1 MKYLNKIIFI
11 NSANIPYAEI
21 SVDGNVHFTGTQ
33 GVGKSTVLRA
43 LLFFYNAD
51 KHRLGI
57 QQGQK
62 SFDEFYFRQSNSY
75 ILYEVMRDG
84 GAYTILVSR
93 YQGRASWRFIDAP
106 YQREWL
112 VGDDKQVL
120 SDWVRIR
127 ERIDKNVAVS
137 ARIDS
142 GVMFKDILFGNTR
155 DAKYASYAIVQSAHY
170 QNIPR
175 SIQNVFL
182 NTKLDADF
190 VKNTIIQSMADEDV
204 SIDLQTY
211 RRLVTDFER
220 EYDEIDCW
228 FRQTR
233 DGSYPVRQQALKIAE
248 QGRRIVA
255 LDQQLLELWRML
267 NHAVAESEQKIPLL
281 ETEAAEVKAD
291 IEKERHREKEL
302 TAEYDK
308 ERDGLNQELG
318 GKKSKL
324 KEISQARKDFEAMN
338 IGEKLAL
345 AAREET
351 IKQEAED
358 KQTLL
363 DGILKTHA
371 SIEEKYNIAK
381 GKLENARQAFE
392 NAQKEAFY
400 RRQESLQAKRKVLE
414 DERTKGRNQLMES
427 FNNWRHES
435 DDRLELL
442 QKDQSRAD
450 QSLKELRLWHPK
462 ADDIKQ
468 VFAQLQQMELDAKEN
483 AARQTA
489 VKSQIAQL
497 TAEYEMKEAE
507 LKQASEREQERL
519 EARRTDCKEQIAK
532 IEQLL
537 SHLDGSLYQWLT
549 DHVEG
554 WENTIGKVAD
564 EERILYA
571 QGLEPSL
578 TNHPNDQTI
587 NHPNDQTANHPN
599 DQSMFG
605 VKLNLDNIDAV
616 HRTPDDYRSE
626 QKSLE
631 EQLQQLN
638 RALGGLP
645 VSLQENIA
653 KLGKKYAERLN
664 PLRQQST
671 LLKVEEEQ
679 IPVKRQNLQNEQ
691 HRLEMEEQELTAE
704 EKTVRERAFNEAL
717 LRVQAEKE
725 AREKQEAKN
734 KKELGDLD
742 KTFNKA
748 SKTLDEELRAFKQS
762 QASEA
767 TARYQEFEVQKAEL
781 DAQQK
786 AELAGKGVD
795 VNLLEQ
801 YRKALEELQRLLNQI
816 EAERPTVI
824 RYRDAE
830 QNLFAKEPEIRK
842 GIKDIEQQLQMMLQR
857 YKDKRARIEKKRLEQ
872 EERQRQVLQELTHRR
887 EGLNQYHQVVENE
900 HLVPDTFLSDNKT
913 KETSHDCQQLLSQLR
928 GTVNQKRET
937 MDKLKDIV
945 VNFNRNFKPQNAF
958 HFNTMP
964 VTDNDY
970 LQIAVDLQDFMD
982 NNKIEEF
989 RQRTSEHY
997 KDILGR
1003 ISTEIGALMKRRSDV
1018 DGVIVD
1024 INRDFVEKNF
1034 AGVIKSIELRAN
1046 ESSDRLMQ
1054 LLMSI
1059 HNYTTENALSI
1070 GELNLF
1076 SSDNRDE
1083 VNRKVVDYLKN
1094 LSHQLHDEQSRPSV
1108 SLGDAFR
1115 LQFRVKENDN
1125 DTNWVER
1132 INNVGSDGTDILVK
1146 AMVNIM
1152 LINVFKKKAARKSGD
1167 FIVHCMMDEIGR
1179 LHPNNIK
1186 GILQFANSRN
1196 IYLINSSPTSYNP
1209 YDYRYTYLLSKHGV
1223 KTRVEKLLKRT
1234 T

>member
-51 KHRLGI
+51 KRCLGI
-57 QQGQK
+57 PQGQK
-62 SFDEFYFRQSNSY
+62 SFDEFYFRQSNSH
-75 ILYEVMRDG
+75 ILYEVMRDNS
-84 GAYTILVSR
+84 AYTILVSR

-112 VGDDKQVL
+112 IDDDKQVL
-120 SDWVRIR
+120 SDWVKIR

-142 GVMFKDILFGNTR
+142 GVMFKDIIFGNTH
-155 DAKYASYAIVQSAHY
+155 DHKYTRYALVQSAHY

-190 VKNTIIQSMADEDV
+190 VKNTIIQSMADEDLP
-204 SIDLQTY
+204 IDLQTY

-233 DGSYPVRQQALKIAE
+233 DGNYPVRQLALKIAE
-248 QGRRIVA
+248 QGRKIVA
-255 LDQQLLELWRML
+255 LDQQLLDVWHML
-267 NHAVAESEQKIPLL
+267 NHAVAENEKQIPLL
-281 ETEAAEVKAD
+281 EVEAAEVKTD
-291 IEKERHREKEL
+291 IEKERNREKEL
-302 TAEYDK
+302 SAEYDK
-308 ERDGLNQELG
+308 EKDSLNQELG
-318 GKKSKL
+318 AKKSKL
-324 KEISQARKDFEAMN
+324 KEIAQARKEFDA
-338 IGEKLAL
+338 IGIEEKLVL
-345 AAREET
+345 ASREDA
-351 IKQEAED
+351 IKQETAD
-358 KQTLL
+358 KQMLL
-363 DGILKTHA
+363 DDILKTHA
-371 SIEEKYNIAK
+371 SIEEKYNIAR
-381 GKLENARQAFE
+381 GKLENSRQAF
-392 NAQKEAFY
+392 QKEAY
-400 RRQESLQAKRKVLE
+400 YKKQSELQKERKRLE
-414 DERTKGRNQLMES
+414 DERTKNRNQLMDA
-427 FNNWRHES
+427 FNGWRHES
-435 DDRLELL
+435 DERLQMLL
-442 QKDQSRAD
+442 TEQHRAD
-450 QSLKELRLWHPK
+450 SALKELRLWHPM
-462 ADDIKQ
+462 DDEIKQ
-468 VFAQLQQMELDAKEN
+468 VMDGLQQLTVEEKEN
-483 AARQTA
+483 AAQQTA
-489 VKSQIAQL
+489 VKSQIAQI

-507 LKQASEREQERL
+507 LKQKSQREQERL
-519 EARRTDCKEQIAK
+519 EKIRTQQREQIAK
-532 IEQLL
+532 INDLL
-537 SHLDGSLYQWLT
+537 SHLDGSLYHWLCEN
-549 DHVEG
+549 VEA
-554 WENTIGKVAD
+554 WEETIGKVVD

-571 QGLEPSL
+571 GGLEPQLGGVSDSL
-578 TNHPNDQTI
+578 
-587 NHPNDQTANHPN
+587 
-599 DQSMFG
+599 FG
-605 VKLNLDNIDAV
+605 IKLNLDNIDSV
-616 HRTPDDYRSE
+616 HRTPDEYRAE
-626 QKSLE
+626 KEILE
-631 EQLQQLN
+631 EKVQQINRQLTQ
-638 RALGGLP
+638 LP
-645 VSLQENIA
+645 VSLQEEIS
-653 KLGKKYAERLN
+653 KLGKKYAAQLN
-664 PLRQQST
+664 PLRQKAT

-679 IPVKRQNLQNEQ
+679 IPVKRQNLQNLQ
-691 HRLEMEEQELTAE
+691 HKLEMEEQELVVK
-704 EKTVRERAFNEAL
+704 EKVTRERAFNDAL
-717 LRVQAEKE
+717 LKVQAEKDD
-725 AREKQEAKN
+725 REKKEVKN
-734 KKELGDLD
+734 KKDLKDLD
-742 KTFNKA
+742 TAFNKF
-748 SKTLDEELRAFKQS
+748 SKALDDELRVFKET

-767 TARYQEFEVQKAEL
+767 SVRNQEFVAQKTQLEE
-781 DAQQK
+781 QQK

-801 YRKALEELQRLLNQI
+801 YRKALENLKALLAKI
-816 EAERPTVI
+816 ENERPAVD
-824 RYRDAE
+824 RYHYTE
-830 QNLFAKEPEIRK
+830 LNLFTKEPELK
-842 GIKDIEQQLQMMLQR
+842 KAIKDIERQLAMMRQR
-857 YKDKRARIEKKRLEQ
+857 FEDKRTRIEKKEQ
-872 EERQRQVLQELTHRR
+872 DLYERQKAIDKNLTHRR
-887 EGLNQYHQVVENE
+887 DGLTLYHQVVENE
-900 HLVPDTFLSDNKT
+900 HLVPDTFLSDDKT
-913 KETSHDCQQLLSQLR
+913 VTTNHDCQQLLSQLR
-928 GTVNQKRET
+928 GTVNQKRESI
-937 MDKLKDIV
+937 DKLKDMV
-945 VNFNRNFKPQNAF
+945 VSFNRNFKSQNAF

-964 VTDNDY
+964 LTDNDY

-989 RQRTSEHY
+989 RRRTSEHY

-1018 DGVIVD
+1018 DGVILD

-1046 ESSDRLMQ
+1046 ESSDKLMQ

-1059 HNYTTENALSI
+1059 HDYTVENALSI

-1076 SSDNRDE
+1076 SSGNRDE
-1083 VNRKVVDYLKN
+1083 VNRKVVDYLKT
-1094 LSHQLHDEQSRPSV
+1094 LSHQLQNEPNRPTV

-1152 LINVFKKKAARKSGD
+1152 LINVFKKKAAKKSGD

-1234 T
+1234 K

>member
-1 MKYLNKIIFI
+1 MKYLNKIVFI

-62 SFDEFYFRQSNSY
+62 PFDEFYFRQSNSY

-112 VGDDKQVL
+112 VGEDKQVL

-127 ERIDKNVAVS
+127 ERIDRSVSVS

-142 GVMFKDILFGNTR
+142 GVMFKDIIFGNTR
-155 DAKYASYAIVQSAHY
+155 DAKYTRYAIVQSAHY

-190 VKNTIIQSMADEDV
+190 VKNTIIQSMADEDLP
-204 SIDLQTY
+204 IDLQTY

-233 DGSYPVRQQALKIAE
+233 DGSYPVRQQALMIAG

-255 LDQQLLELWRML
+255 LDQQLLDVWRML
-267 NHAVAESEQKIPLL
+267 NHAVAESEQKMPLL

-291 IEKERHREKEL
+291 IEKERNREKEL

-324 KEISQARKDFEAMN
+324 KEIAQARKDFEAMK

-351 IKQEAED
+351 IKQEAEE

-363 DGILKTHA
+363 DGLLKTHA

-381 GKLENARQAFE
+381 GKLENAHQAFV

-400 RRQESLQAKRKVLE
+400 RKQESLQAKRKILE
-414 DERTKGRNQLMES
+414 DERTKGRNRLMES
-427 FNNWRHES
+427 FNSWRHES
-435 DDRLELL
+435 DERLELL
-442 QKDQSRAD
+442 QKEQSRAD

-462 ADDIKQ
+462 ADEIKQ
-468 VFAQLQQMELDAKEN
+468 VVSRLQQLELAAKEN
-483 AARQTA
+483 VARQTA

-507 LKQASEREQERL
+507 LKQASGQEQERL
-519 EARRTDCKEQIAK
+519 EARRADCKEQIAK

-549 DHVEG
+549 DHAEG

-571 QGLEPSL
+571 QGLEPALSAA
-578 TNHPNDQTI
+578 PAD
-587 NHPNDQTANHPN
+587 
-599 DQSMFG
+599 SMFG
-605 VKLNLDNIDAV
+605 VKLNLDNIDVV
-616 HRTPDDYRSE
+616 HRTPDDYRAE
-626 QKSLE
+626 KKSLE

-638 RALGGLP
+638 RALSGLP
-645 VSLQENIA
+645 VILQENIA

-671 LLKVEEEQ
+671 LLKVKEEQ

-691 HRLEMEEQELTAE
+691 HRLEMEELELTAQ
-704 EKTVRERAFNEAL
+704 EKSARERAFNEAL
-717 LRVQAEKE
+717 LLVLAEKE
-725 AREKQEAKN
+725 TREKQEAKN
-734 KKELGDLD
+734 KKDFGDLD
-742 KTFNKA
+742 KAFNKA
-748 SKTLDEELRAFKQS
+748 SKTLDEELRAFKES
-762 QASEA
+762 QTAEA
-767 TARYQEFEVQKAEL
+767 TARFQEFEEQKAEL

-801 YRKALEELQRLLNQI
+801 YRKALENLRRLLNQI

-830 QNLFAKEPEIRK
+830 QNLFTKEPEIRK
-842 GIKDIEQQLQMMLQR
+842 NIKDIEQQLQMMRQR
-857 YKDKRARIEKKRLEQ
+857 YEEKRTRIEKKRQEQ
-872 EERQRQVLQELTHRR
+872 EERQKQVLRELTHRR

-900 HLVPDTFLSDNKT
+900 HLVPDTFLSDEKT
-913 KETSHDCQQLLSQLR
+913 IETPQDCQQLLSQLR

-1018 DGVIVD
+1018 DSVILD

-1059 HNYTTENALSI
+1059 HDYTAENALSI

-1083 VNRKVVDYLKN
+1083 VNRKVVDYLKS
-1094 LSHQLHDEQSRPSV
+1094 LSHQLHDEQARATV

>member
-62 SFDEFYFRQSNSY
+62 SFDEFYFRQSNSH
-75 ILYEVMRDG
+75 ILYEVMRDN

-93 YQGRASWRFIDAP
+93 FQGRASWRFIDAP

-112 VGDDKQVL
+112 VDNDKQVL
-120 SDWVRIR
+120 SDWVKIR

-142 GVMFKDILFGNTR
+142 GVMFKDIIFGNTH
-155 DAKYASYAIVQSAHY
+155 DHKYTRYALVQSAHY

-190 VKNTIIQSMADEDV
+190 VKNTIIQSMADEDLP
-204 SIDLQTY
+204 IDLQTY

-233 DGSYPVRQQALKIAE
+233 DGNYPVRQQALKIAE
-248 QGRRIVA
+248 QGRMIVA
-255 LDQQLLELWRML
+255 LDQQLSDVWHRL
-267 NHAVAESEQKIPLL
+267 NHAVADNEQQIPLL
-281 ETEAAEVKAD
+281 EAEEAEVKTD
-291 IEKERHREKEL
+291 IDKERNREKKL
-302 TAEYDK
+302 TAEYEK
-308 ERDGLNQELG
+308 EKDALNQELG
-318 GKKSKL
+318 AKKSKL
-324 KEISQARKDFEAMN
+324 KEIAQARKNFDATGIED
-338 IGEKLAL
+338 KLSL
-345 AAREET
+345 AKREDA
-351 IKQEAED
+351 IKQEAAD
-358 KQTLL
+358 KQMVL
-363 DGILKTHA
+363 DDLLKTHN
-371 SIEEKYNIAK
+371 SIEEKYNIAR

-392 NAQKEAFY
+392 NSQKEAY
-400 RRQESLQAKRKVLE
+400 YQKQAALQIERKRLE
-414 DERTKGRNQLMES
+414 DERTKSRNHVLET
-427 FNNWRHES
+427 FNGWRHES
-435 DDRLELL
+435 DERLQALL
-442 QKDQSRAD
+442 AEQHRAD
-450 QSLKELRLWHPK
+450 SALKELRQWHPM
-462 ADDIKQ
+462 ADEIKQ
-468 VFAQLQQMELDAKEN
+468 VTEQLQELTVDEKEN
-483 AARQTA
+483 AAQQTA
-489 VKSQIAQL
+489 IKSQIAQI
-497 TAEYEMKEAE
+497 TAGYEMKEAE
-507 LKQASEREQERL
+507 LKQTSQREQERL
-519 EARRTDCKEQIAK
+519 ENSRAQHREQVEK
-532 IEQLL
+532 INDLL
-537 SHLDGSLYQWLT
+537 AHLKGSLYHWLCENA
-549 DHVEG
+549 EG
-554 WENTIGKVAD
+554 WENTIGKVVD

-571 QGLEPSL
+571 EGLEPQLGTASDSL
-578 TNHPNDQTI
+578 
-587 NHPNDQTANHPN
+587 
-599 DQSMFG
+599 FG
-605 VKLNLDNIDAV
+605 VKLNLDNIDLV
-616 HRTPDDYRSE
+616 HRTPDEYRE
-626 QKSLE
+626 EKKALE
-631 EQLQQLN
+631 EKLQLINRELTQL
-638 RALGGLP
+638 P
-645 VSLQENIA
+645 ITLQEEIS
-653 KLGKKYAERLN
+653 KLGKKYAALLN
-664 PLRQQST
+664 PLRQKAT

-679 IPVKRQNLQNEQ
+679 IPVKRQNLQNQQ
-691 HRLEMEEQELTAE
+691 HKLEMEEQELITK
-704 EKTVRERAFNEAL
+704 EKETREHAFNDAL
-717 LRVQAEKE
+717 LKVQAEKDE
-725 AREKQEAKN
+725 REKKETKN
-734 KKELGDLD
+734 KKDLKDLD
-742 KTFNKA
+742 TAFIKSVKA
-748 SKTLDEELRAFKQS
+748 LDDELRAYKET
-762 QASEA
+762 QASG
-767 TARYQEFEVQKAEL
+767 TAVRNKEFEAQKTQL
-781 DAQQK
+781 DEQQK
-786 AELAGKGVD
+786 AELAGKGVN
-795 VNLLEQ
+795 VKLLEQ
-801 YRKALEELQRLLNQI
+801 YRKALEELKALLMKINN
-816 EAERPTVI
+816 ERPEVI

-830 QNLFAKEPEIRK
+830 QNLFAKEPEIK
-842 GIKDIEQQLQMMLQR
+842 KTIKDIEQQLAMMRQR
-857 YKDKRARIEKKRLEQ
+857 YEDKRTRMEKKRQEL
-872 EERQRQVLQELTHRR
+872 EERQKSVLKNLTHRR
-887 EGLNQYHQVVENE
+887 EGQNLYHQVVENE
-900 HLVPDTFLSDNKT
+900 HLVPDTFLSDDRAIKN
-913 KETSHDCQQLLSQLR
+913 SHDCQQLLSQLR
-928 GTVNQKRET
+928 GTVNQKRESI
-937 MDKLKDIV
+937 DKLKDMV
-945 VNFNRNFKPQNAF
+945 VSFNRNFKPQNAF

-970 LQIAVDLQDFMD
+970 LQIAVDLQDFLD

-989 RQRTSEHY
+989 RRRTSEHY

-1018 DGVIVD
+1018 DGVILD

-1046 ESSDRLMQ
+1046 ESSDKLMQ

-1059 HNYTTENALSI
+1059 HDYTVENALSI

-1083 VNRKVVDYLKN
+1083 VNRKVVDYLKS
-1094 LSHQLHDEQSRPSV
+1094 LSHQLQNEPNRPMV

-1152 LINVFKKKAARKSGD
+1152 LINVFKKKAAKKSGD

-1209 YDYRYTYLLSKHGV
+1209 YDYKYTYLLSKQGV
-1223 KTRVEKLLKRT
+1223 KTRVEKLMKRIH
-1234 T
+1234 

>member
-1 MKYLNKIIFI
+1 MKYLNKIIFV

-57 QQGQK
+57 QQAQK

-75 ILYEVMRDG
+75 ILYEVMRDN

-106 YQREWL
+106 YQREWI
-112 VGDDKQVL
+112 VDQDKQVL
-120 SDWVRIR
+120 SDWVKIR
-127 ERIDKNVAVS
+127 ERIDKNVSVS

-142 GVMFKDILFGNTR
+142 GVMFKDIIFGNTH
-155 DAKYASYAIVQSAHY
+155 DHKYTRYALVQSTHY

-190 VKNTIIQSMADEDV
+190 VKNTIIQSMADEDLP
-204 SIDLQTY
+204 IDLQTY

-220 EYDEIDCW
+220 EYDEIGCW

-233 DGSYPVRQQALKIAE
+233 DGNYPVRQQALKIAE

-255 LDQQLLELWRML
+255 LDQQLMDVWRML
-267 NHAVAESEQKIPLL
+267 NHAVAESEQKLPLL
-281 ETEAAEVKAD
+281 EAEAAEVKTE
-291 IEKERHREKEL
+291 IEKERSREKEL
-302 TAEYDK
+302 TTEYDK
-308 ERDGLNQELG
+308 ENNSLREQLG
-318 GKKSKL
+318 EKKGKL
-324 KEISQARKDFEAMN
+324 KEIAQARKDFAAMG
-338 IGEKLAL
+338 IEEKLAL
-345 AAREET
+345 AARENSLRRET
-351 IKQEAED
+351 AD
-358 KQTLL
+358 KQMLL
-363 DGILKTHA
+363 DDLLKTHA
-371 SIEEKYNIAK
+371 SIEEKYNIAR
-381 GKLENARQAFE
+381 GKLENAQRAFD
-392 NAQKEAFY
+392 NAQKEAY
-400 RRQESLQAKRKVLE
+400 YQKQESLQKERKRLE
-414 DERTKGRNQLMES
+414 DERTKNRNVVMDA
-427 FNNWRHES
+427 FNSWRHES
-435 DDRLELL
+435 DERLEIL
-442 QKDQSRAD
+442 QKVQNRSDNA
-450 QSLKELRLWHPK
+450 LKKLRLWHPK
-462 ADDIKQ
+462 AEEIARIKEL
-468 VFAQLQQMELDAKEN
+468 LQQLDVTEKEN
-483 AARQTA
+483 TAQQTA
-489 VKSQIAQL
+489 VRSQIAQV
-497 TAEYEMKEAE
+497 TTEYEMKEAE
-507 LKQASEREQERL
+507 LNQASQRDQERL
-519 EARRTDCKEQIAK
+519 VENRTQCKEQIAK
-532 IEQLL
+532 IEALL

-549 DHVEG
+549 ENVEG
-554 WENTIGKVAD
+554 WEDNLGKVVD

-571 QGLEPSL
+571 GGLEPQLNTETS
-578 TNHPNDQTI
+578 DSI
-587 NHPNDQTANHPN
+587 
-599 DQSMFG
+599 FG

-616 HRTPDDYRSE
+616 HRTPDDYSE
-626 QKSLE
+626 ERKRLE
-631 EQLQQLN
+631 EQLQQTN
-638 RALGGLP
+638 RQLTQLP
-645 VSLQENIA
+645 INLQENIS
-653 KLGKKYAERLN
+653 KLGKKYAVQLN
-664 PLRQQST
+664 PLRQQAT

-679 IPVKRQNLQNEQ
+679 IPVKRQDLQNQQ
-691 HRLEMEEQELTAE
+691 HKLVMEEQELIAQ
-704 EKTVRERAFNEAL
+704 EKGIRERAFNEAL
-717 LRVQAEKE
+717 LKVQAEKE
-725 AREKQEAKN
+725 ARDVKETKN
-734 KKELGDLD
+734 KKELKDLD
-742 KTFNKA
+742 TAFNKS
-748 SKTLDEELRAFKQS
+748 SKALDEELRLFMES
-762 QASEA
+762 QAKEA
-767 TARYQEFEVQKAEL
+767 TARNQEFTAQKSQL
-781 DAQQK
+781 DEQQK
-786 AELAGKGVD
+786 AELEGKGVD

-801 YRKALEELQRLLNQI
+801 YRKTLDALKELLKQI
-816 EAERPTVI
+816 DAERPTVI

-830 QNLFAKEPEIRK
+830 QNLFAKEPEIK
-842 GIKDIEQQLQMMLQR
+842 KSIKDIEQQLAMMRQR
-857 YKDKRARIEKKRLEQ
+857 YEDKRARIEKKRQ
-872 EERQRQVLQELTHRR
+872 DMEERQKVILKDLTHRR
-887 EGLNQYHQVVENE
+887 EGLNQYHQMVENE
-900 HLVPDTFLSDNKT
+900 HLVPNSFLTDDKMV
-913 KETSHDCQQLLSQLR
+913 ESHQDCQQLISQLR

-937 MDKLKDIV
+937 IEKLKETVI
-945 VNFNRNFKPQNAF
+945 NFNRNFKPQNAF

-989 RQRTSEHY
+989 RRRTSEHY

-1018 DGVIVD
+1018 DSVILD

-1059 HNYTTENALSI
+1059 HDYTVENALSI

-1083 VNRKVVDYLKN
+1083 VNRKVVDYLKS
-1094 LSHQLHDEQSRPSV
+1094 LSHQLQDEQSRPTV

-1152 LINVFKKKAARKSGD
+1152 LINVFKKKAERKSGN

-1209 YDYRYTYLLSKHGV
+1209 YDYKYTYLLSKHGV
-1223 KTRVEKLLKRT
+1223 KTRVDKLLKRT
-1234 T
+1234 K

>member
-62 SFDEFYFRQSNSY
+62 SFDEFYFRQSNSH
-75 ILYEVMRDG
+75 ILYEVMRDN

-112 VGDDKQVL
+112 VDDDKQVL
-120 SDWVRIR
+120 SDWVKIR

-142 GVMFKDILFGNTR
+142 GVMFKDIIFGNTH
-155 DAKYASYAIVQSAHY
+155 DHKYTRYALVQSAHY

-190 VKNTIIQSMADEDV
+190 VKNTIIQSMADEDLP
-204 SIDLQTY
+204 IDLQTY

-248 QGRRIVA
+248 QGRKIVA
-255 LDQQLLELWRML
+255 LDQQLLDVWHRL
-267 NHAVAESEQKIPLL
+267 NHAVAESEQQIPLL
-281 ETEAAEVKAD
+281 EAEAVEVKTD
-291 IEKERHREKEL
+291 IEKERNREKEL
-302 TAEYDK
+302 TSEYEK
-308 ERDGLNQELG
+308 ENNSLREQLG
-318 GKKSKL
+318 EKKGKL
-324 KEISQARKDFEAMN
+324 KEIAQARKEFEA
-338 IGEKLAL
+338 IGIEDKLAL
-345 AAREET
+345 ASREDA
-351 IKQEAED
+351 IKQEAGD

-363 DGILKTHA
+363 DDLLKTHA
-371 SIEEKYNIAK
+371 SIEEKYNIAR

-392 NAQKEAFY
+392 NSQKEAY
-400 RRQESLQAKRKVLE
+400 YKKQSELQKERKRLE
-414 DERTKGRNQLMES
+414 DERTKNRNQFLDA
-427 FNNWRHES
+427 FNGWRHES
-435 DDRLELL
+435 DERLQMLL
-442 QKDQSRAD
+442 AEQHRAD
-450 QSLKELRLWHPK
+450 STLKELRQWHPM
-462 ADDIKQ
+462 ANEIKQ
-468 VFAQLQQMELDAKEN
+468 VTEQLQQLAVNEKEN
-483 AARQTA
+483 AAQQTV
-489 VKSQIAQL
+489 VKSEIAQI
-497 TAEYEMKEAE
+497 TAEYEMKEDE
-507 LKQASEREQERL
+507 LRQASGREQERL
-519 EARRTDCKEQIAK
+519 EGIRTQQLEQIAK
-532 IEQLL
+532 IHDLL
-537 SHLDGSLYQWLT
+537 SHLDGSLYHWLCENA
-549 DHVEG
+549 EG
-554 WENTIGKVAD
+554 WEETIGKVVD

-571 QGLEPSL
+571 GGLEPQLGVLS
-578 TNHPNDQTI
+578 DSI
-587 NHPNDQTANHPN
+587 
-599 DQSMFG
+599 FG
-605 VKLNLDNIDAV
+605 VKLNLDNIDSE
-616 HRTPDDYRSE
+616 HRTPDEYRAE
-626 QKSLE
+626 KKALE
-631 EQLQQLN
+631 EQVQQIN
-638 RALGGLP
+638 RQLAQLP
-645 VSLQENIA
+645 VSLQEEIS
-653 KLGKKYAERLN
+653 KFGKKYAALLN
-664 PLRQQST
+664 PLRQKAT

-679 IPVKRQNLQNEQ
+679 IPVKRQNLQNQQ
-691 HRLEMEEQELTAE
+691 HKLEMEEQELVAK
-704 EKTVRERAFNEAL
+704 EKETRKRAFDEAL
-717 LRVQAEKE
+717 LKVQAEKDD
-725 AREKQEAKN
+725 REKKETKS
-734 KKELGDLD
+734 KKDLKDLD
-742 KTFNKA
+742 TTFNKTAKALDDELRLFKETQALEA
-748 SKTLDEELRAFKQS
+748 SVRNQEFAAQKAQLDE
-762 QASEA
+762 
-767 TARYQEFEVQKAEL
+767 
-781 DAQQK
+781 QQK
-786 AELAGKGVD
+786 AELAGKGLD

-801 YRKALEELQRLLNQI
+801 YRKSLEELKALLTRI
-816 EAERPTVI
+816 ENERPVVI
-824 RYRDAE
+824 RYRDA
-830 QNLFAKEPEIRK
+830 QKNLFAKEPEIK
-842 GIKDIEQQLQMMLQR
+842 KNIKDIEQQLAMMRQR
-857 YKDKRARIEKKRLEQ
+857 YEDKRTRIEKKQQEL
-872 EERQRQVLQELTHRR
+872 EERQKSVLKNLTHRR
-887 EGLNQYHQVVENE
+887 DGLNQYHQVVENE
-900 HLVPDTFLSDNKT
+900 HLVPDTFLSDDIAVTTNQ
-913 KETSHDCQQLLSQLR
+913 DCQQLLSQLR
-928 GTVNQKRET
+928 GTVNQKRESI
-937 MDKLKDIV
+937 DKLKDTV
-945 VNFNRNFKPQNAF
+945 VSFNRNFKPQNTF

-989 RQRTSEHY
+989 RRRTSEHY

-1018 DGVIVD
+1018 DGVILD

-1046 ESSDRLMQ
+1046 ESSDKLMQ

-1059 HNYTTENALSI
+1059 HDYTVENALSI

-1076 SSDNRDE
+1076 SSGNRDE
-1083 VNRKVVDYLKN
+1083 VNRKVVDYLKS
-1094 LSHQLHDEQSRPSV
+1094 LSHQLQNEPNRPTV
-1108 SLGDAFR
+1108 SLGDTFR

-1223 KTRVEKLLKRT
+1223 KTRVEKLLKRIK
-1234 T
+1234 

>member
-1 MKYLNKIIFI
+1 MKYLNKIIFV

-57 QQGQK
+57 QQAQK

-75 ILYEVMRDG
+75 ILYEVMRDN

-106 YQREWL
+106 YQREWI
-112 VGDDKQVL
+112 VDQDKQVL
-120 SDWVRIR
+120 SDWVKIR
-127 ERIDKNVAVS
+127 ERIDKNVSVS

-142 GVMFKDILFGNTR
+142 GVMFKDIIFGNTH
-155 DAKYASYAIVQSAHY
+155 DHKYTRYALVQSTHY

-190 VKNTIIQSMADEDV
+190 VKNTIIQSMADEDLP
-204 SIDLQTY
+204 IDLQTY

-220 EYDEIDCW
+220 EYDEIGCW

-233 DGSYPVRQQALKIAE
+233 DGNYPVRQQALKIAE

-255 LDQQLLELWRML
+255 LDQQLMDVWRML
-267 NHAVAESEQKIPLL
+267 NHAVAESEQKLPLL
-281 ETEAAEVKAD
+281 EAEAAEVKTE
-291 IEKERHREKEL
+291 IEKERSREKEL
-302 TAEYDK
+302 TTEYDK
-308 ERDGLNQELG
+308 ENNSLREQLG
-318 GKKSKL
+318 EKKGKL
-324 KEISQARKDFEAMN
+324 KEIAQARKDFAAMG
-338 IGEKLAL
+338 IEEKLAL
-345 AAREET
+345 AARENSLRRET
-351 IKQEAED
+351 AD
-358 KQTLL
+358 KQMLL
-363 DGILKTHA
+363 DDLLKTHA
-371 SIEEKYNIAK
+371 SIEEKYNIAR
-381 GKLENARQAFE
+381 GKLENAQRAFD
-392 NAQKEAFY
+392 NAQKEAY
-400 RRQESLQAKRKVLE
+400 YQKQESLQKERKRLE
-414 DERTKGRNQLMES
+414 DERTKNRNVVMDE
-427 FNNWRHES
+427 FNSWRHES
-435 DDRLELL
+435 DERLEIL
-442 QKDQSRAD
+442 QKEQNRSDNA
-450 QSLKELRLWHPK
+450 LKELRLWHPK
-462 ADDIKQ
+462 AEEIARIKEL
-468 VFAQLQQMELDAKEN
+468 LQQLDVTEKEN
-483 AARQTA
+483 TAQQTA
-489 VKSQIAQL
+489 VRSQIAQV
-497 TAEYEMKEAE
+497 TTEYEMKEAE
-507 LKQASEREQERL
+507 LNQASQRDQERL
-519 EARRTDCKEQIAK
+519 VENRTQCKEQIAK
-532 IEQLL
+532 IEALL

-549 DHVEG
+549 ENAEG
-554 WENTIGKVAD
+554 WEDNLGKVVD

-571 QGLEPSL
+571 GGLEPQLNTETS
-578 TNHPNDQTI
+578 DSI
-587 NHPNDQTANHPN
+587 
-599 DQSMFG
+599 FG

-616 HRTPDDYRSE
+616 HRTPDDYSE
-626 QKSLE
+626 ERKRLE
-631 EQLQQLN
+631 EQLQQTN
-638 RALGGLP
+638 RQLTQLP
-645 VSLQENIA
+645 INLQENIS
-653 KLGKKYAERLN
+653 KLGKKYAVQLN
-664 PLRQQST
+664 PLRQQAT

-679 IPVKRQNLQNEQ
+679 IPVKRQDLQNQQ
-691 HRLEMEEQELTAE
+691 HKLVMEEQELIAQ
-704 EKTVRERAFNEAL
+704 EKGIRERAFNEAL
-717 LRVQAEKE
+717 LKVQAEKE
-725 AREKQEAKN
+725 ARDVKETKN
-734 KKELGDLD
+734 KKELKDLD
-742 KTFNKA
+742 TAFNKS
-748 SKTLDEELRAFKQS
+748 SKALDEELRLFMES
-762 QASEA
+762 QAKEA
-767 TARYQEFEVQKAEL
+767 TARNQEFTAQKSQL
-781 DAQQK
+781 DEQQK
-786 AELAGKGVD
+786 AELEGKGVD

-801 YRKALEELQRLLNQI
+801 YRKTLDALKELLKQI
-816 EAERPTVI
+816 DAERPTVI

-830 QNLFAKEPEIRK
+830 QNLFAKEPEIK
-842 GIKDIEQQLQMMLQR
+842 KSIKDIEQQLAMMRQR
-857 YKDKRARIEKKRLEQ
+857 YEDKRARIEKKRQ
-872 EERQRQVLQELTHRR
+872 DMEERQKVILKDLTHRR
-887 EGLNQYHQVVENE
+887 EGLNQYHQMVENE
-900 HLVPDTFLSDNKT
+900 HLVPNSFLTDDKMV
-913 KETSHDCQQLLSQLR
+913 ESHQDCQQLISQLR

-937 MDKLKDIV
+937 IEKLKETVI
-945 VNFNRNFKPQNAF
+945 NFNRNFKPQNAF

-989 RQRTSEHY
+989 RRRTSEHY

-1018 DGVIVD
+1018 DSVILD

-1059 HNYTTENALSI
+1059 HDYTVENALSI

-1083 VNRKVVDYLKN
+1083 VNRKVVDYLKS
-1094 LSHQLHDEQSRPSV
+1094 LSHQLQDEQTRPTV
-1108 SLGDAFR
+1108 SLSDAFR

-1152 LINVFKKKAARKSGD
+1152 LINVFKKKAERKSGT

-1209 YDYRYTYLLSKHGV
+1209 YDYKYTYLLSKHGV
-1223 KTRVEKLLKRT
+1223 KTRVDKLLKRT
-1234 T
+1234 K